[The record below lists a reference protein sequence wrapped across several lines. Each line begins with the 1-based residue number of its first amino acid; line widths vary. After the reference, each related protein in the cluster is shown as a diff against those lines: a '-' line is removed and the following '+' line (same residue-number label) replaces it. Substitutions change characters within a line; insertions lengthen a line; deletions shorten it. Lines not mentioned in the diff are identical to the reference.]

1 MTRPPLSQESVHAFV
16 DGEADRSERERAFA
30 ACEADEGAA
39 RSVAEAQ
46 RLKAAL
52 RHAYAEVSLPPRAAT
67 PVPPRRYGIALAV
80 AFAFA
85 AGWALSSAVA
95 HAPVPVP
102 QQAIARAALPGV
114 VIQVA
119 DGDAAKW
126 RLAIDQANAVR
137 QQMAGT
143 AFDVVVIA
151 YGPALAMLEAG
162 SDVQGGVAG
171 ASSHGVRFLA
181 CGNTMQHESVAVRD
195 LLDRV
200 EVAPEGAMVRV
211 LALQRAGYA
220 SIRI

>member
-30 ACEADEGAA
+30 ACEADEDAA

-46 RLKAAL
+46 RLKAVL
-52 RHAYAEVSLPPRAAT
+52 RHAYSEVSPPPRAAT
-67 PVPPRRYGIALAV
+67 LDPPRRYGIALAI

-85 AGWALSSAVA
+85 AGWTLSSAITPA
-95 HAPVPVP
+95 HAP
-102 QQAIARAALPGV
+102 QQALARVALRGV

-126 RLAIDQANAVR
+126 RLAIDQANAVH
-137 QQMAGT
+137 QQMEGAP
-143 AFDVVVIA
+143 FDVVVIA

-162 SDVQGGVAG
+162 SDVQGRVSG

-181 CGNTMQHESVAVRD
+181 CGNTMQHESVAARD